1 MEENI
6 PKCSICMHR
15 YTNETFLRPCF
26 HSFCFECI
34 CYWINIT
41 PDSAHCPI
49 CRQKIK
55 SLVYNVD
62 EEEDDFDEYFLN
74 DQKKHHEPPLH
85 RKRTLS
91 PTEKIRLQ
99 RRQVY
104 KGLFT
109 TCHYPEPLSRHVDFT
124 VITPEHIPR
133 ASIFLGHELAAI
145 HGVDSVDPFI
155 VNHITQILLI
165 PYNAKM
171 KQMDDSTVIKKISE
185 WLKDDRDNALAER
198 LLNELIAYLKSGL
211 SYRDFVSSTIYEP

>member
-1 MEENI
+1 MTDIYKSISLVIKTGGGFFFYATITTMEENI

-133 ASIFLGHELAAI
+133 
-145 HGVDSVDPFI
+145 VNFI
-155 VNHITQILLI
+155 T
-165 PYNAKM
+165 
-171 KQMDDSTVIKKISE
+171 
-185 WLKDDRDNALAER
+185 
-198 LLNELIAYLKSGL
+198 
-211 SYRDFVSSTIYEP
+211 F